1 MPANTAPAGYTCP
14 NCKDPIF
21 PAGNVASPVAEVL
34 RKHLANANWAKAGL
48 GMPLVLWFTDYRIF
62 FNVLIYVRPCF
73 LSLIRSRTQHR
84 VWTQIQHIKYL
95 SWNHLLIRRVNRA
108 LRRTRQL
115 QWTCTTRTCQW
126 RTVAA
131 RTCYKQ
137 LLLLRRVPLR
147 PVLQLPQRTR
157 VQTNLPISFKVN
169 SLHTWTPTSL

>member
-48 GMPLVLWFTDYRIF
+48 GMPLVYDYWLPYFLQRLYICST
-62 FNVLIYVRPCF
+62 LL

-84 VWTQIQHIKYL
+84 VWTQIQHNKHL

-147 PVLQLPQRTR
+147 PVLQLPQHTR

-169 SLHTWTPTSL
+169 SLHTWTPTSM